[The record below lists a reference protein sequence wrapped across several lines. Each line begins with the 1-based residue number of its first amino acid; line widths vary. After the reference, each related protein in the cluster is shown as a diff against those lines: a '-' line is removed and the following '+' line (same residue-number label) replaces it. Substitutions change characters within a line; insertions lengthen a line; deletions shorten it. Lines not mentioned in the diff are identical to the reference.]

1 MSKTFKLSA
10 IMLFSVLG
18 LQISRILFGLL
29 PLSDNI
35 SSWLFSFI
43 MQCGFLGL
51 FPYLLYKACFKGES
65 NFLKEIRVRA
75 KVHPLSYLLAVVIG
89 LLTYGVNVGAS
100 TVWYLLLTSF
110 GFTYVRGAGTL
121 FTSPE
126 VLVFEIITS
135 CLLPAIFEEITD
147 RGLLLATLDDVKSD
161 TVKVIAVGL
170 FFGACH
176 QNMPQLGPTAIAG
189 VIIGFMAIKSGSIL
203 PGMIVH
209 FMNNF
214 IVTLGAYFAQ
224 KGITIPVLGAIEEF
238 IYSNGLLS
246 IGFGALCG
254 IAVIFLLRAFM
265 NINAKYQN
273 KDTKNKVE
281 DTISEIYG
289 IHYNHNASG
298 LPLYYS
304 ATQKEDKTIV
314 KTKKSDYLLLVVAF
328 LSAMAVTIFTYIWG
342 LLR

>member
-1 MSKTFKLSA
+1 MSKTFKLSG

-18 LQISRILFGLL
+18 LQISRILFGML

-35 SSWLFSFI
+35 SGWLFSFI
-43 MQCGFLGL
+43 MQCGFLGI
-51 FPYLLYKACFKGES
+51 FPYLLYKASFKKEGD
-65 NFLKEIRVRA
+65 FLKDVRI
-75 KVHPLSYLLAVVIG
+75 KSKIHPLSYLIAILIG
-89 LLTYGVNVGAS
+89 FLTYGVNVGAS
-100 TVWYLLLTSF
+100 TVWYVLLSSL

-135 CLLPAIFEEITD
+135 CVLPAIFEEITD

-161 TVKVIAVGL
+161 TAKVIALGL

-189 VIIGFMAIKSGSIL
+189 VIIGFMAVKSGSIL

-224 KGITIPVLGAIEEF
+224 KRITIPVLGAIEEF

-254 IAVIFLLRAFM
+254 IAVVFLLRAFM

-273 KDTKNKVE
+273 KDTKSKVE

-304 ATQKEDKTIV
+304 TTQKEDKTIV

-328 LSAMAVTIFTYIWG
+328 LSAMAVTVFTYIWG

>member
-1 MSKTFKLSA
+1 MSKTFKLSG

-18 LQISRILFGLL
+18 LQISRILFGML

-35 SSWLFSFI
+35 SGWLFSFI

-51 FPYLLYKACFKGES
+51 FPYLLYKASFKKEGD
-65 NFLKEIRVRA
+65 FLKDVRIKS
-75 KVHPLSYLLAVVIG
+75 KVHPLSYLIAIAIG
-89 LLTYGVNVGAS
+89 FLTYGVNIGAS
-100 TVWYLLLTSF
+100 TVWYVILSSF

-135 CLLPAIFEEITD
+135 CVLPAIFEELTD
-147 RGLLLATLDDVKSD
+147 RGLLLATLEDVKSD
-161 TVKVIAVGL
+161 TVKVIALGL

-176 QNMPQLGPTAIAG
+176 QNVPQLGPTAIAG
-189 VIIGFMAIKSGSIL
+189 VIIGFMAVKSGSII

-224 KGITIPVLGAIEEF
+224 KGITIPILGAIEAF
-238 IYSNGLLS
+238 IYSNGLLP

-254 IAVIFLLRAFM
+254 IAVVFLLRAFM
-265 NINAKYQN
+265 NVNAKYQN
-273 KDTKNKVE
+273 KDTKSDVE
-281 DTISEIYG
+281 DTINEIYG
-289 IHYNHNASG
+289 IRCDRNANG

-304 ATQKEDKTIV
+304 SNPKEEKV
-314 KTKKSDYLLLVVAF
+314 VAAAKKSDYILLVVAF
-328 LSAMAVTIFTYIWG
+328 ISAMAVTIFTYIWG

>member
-65 NFLKEIRVRA
+65 DFLKEIRVKA

-100 TVWYLLLTSF
+100 TVWYVLLTSF

-135 CLLPAIFEEITD
+135 CVLPAIFEEITD

-189 VIIGFMAIKSGSIL
+189 VIIGFMAIKSGSII

-209 FMNNF
+209 FINNF
-214 IVTLGAYFAQ
+214 IVTMGAYFAQ
-224 KGITIPVLGAIEEF
+224 KGITLGIITTIENF
-238 IYSNGLLS
+238 IFSNGLFS
-246 IGFGALCG
+246 IGAGALSG
-254 IAVIFLLRAFM
+254 IAVIFLLRYFM
-265 NINAKYQN
+265 VINEKYQN
-273 KDTKNKVE
+273 KDAKDSDEN
-281 DTISEIYG
+281 TISEIYG
-289 IHYNHNASG
+289 IHYNDEKG
-298 LPLYYS
+298 LPLYYKTLS
-304 ATQKEDKTIV
+304 GKGDKVQV
-314 KTKKSDYLLLVVAF
+314 KTKKSDYILLVVAF
-328 LSAMAVTIFTYIWG
+328 LSAMAATVFTYIWG